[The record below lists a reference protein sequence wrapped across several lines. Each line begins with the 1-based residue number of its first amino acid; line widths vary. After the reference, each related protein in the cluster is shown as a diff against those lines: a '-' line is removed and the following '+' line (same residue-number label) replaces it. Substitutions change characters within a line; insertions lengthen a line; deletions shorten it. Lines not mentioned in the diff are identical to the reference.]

1 MVAPDDE
8 TIPRRAWMALFVS
21 TLVVFL
27 AVVNI
32 SSVNVA
38 FPSIRE
44 DFGSTDAELSVI
56 VGAYNLVVGSL
67 LLAAGRLS
75 DSLGRRRV
83 YLPGV
88 AIVAFGSMLCALAP
102 GTWWLVAARVV
113 QGVGGA
119 ITLAAGFAVM
129 LPEFP
134 PTRRSTPIGVAGAAG
149 ALGAV
154 VGPVAGSLLIDL
166 VSWRGVFWFNVP
178 LCLLVIALG
187 PRYLSESKDPE
198 ATGRIDWLGVAFGTV
213 AVASIMFAIVQ
224 TETWGL
230 DIRVVGLIVFGFALV
245 AALIRRSAVHVEP
258 LIDLT
263 LFRFRSFTSANIGG
277 FFYGLGFTAGAL
289 VSSLLLQ
296 DVWDLSIR
304 DVGLAFAPSP
314 LLAAVVSPYA
324 GRWADRIG
332 HRWILFAGCLSCA
345 VGYGSFIFAF
355 TETAEPW
362 SRFVPLSLFA
372 GVGVGM
378 TVSTW
383 SSAGVADV
391 PPARFGIAGATLN
404 TLRNGAYGLGIAIV
418 VAVVATSGDTTTL
431 LGIERAY
438 AFIAVCYV
446 LSAISVALTFPA
458 GSARDRAAA
467 GAARPDQMPTG

>member
-1 MVAPDDE
+1 
-8 TIPRRAWMALFVS
+8 MALFVS

-44 DFGSTDAELSVI
+44 DFGSTDAELSWI

-102 GTWWLVAARVV
+102 GTWWLVAARVA
-113 QGVGGA
+113 QGGGGA

-134 PTRRSTPIGVAGAAG
+134 PTRRSTPIGIAGAAG

-154 VGPVAGSLLIDL
+154 VGPVVGSLLIDL
-166 VSWRGVFWFNVP
+166 VSWRGVFWVNVP

-230 DIRVVGLIVFGFALV
+230 DMRVVGLIVFGFALA
-245 AALIRRSAVHVEP
+245 AALIRRSAVHAEP

-263 LFRFRSFTSANIGG
+263 LFRFQSFTSANIGG

-296 DVWDLSIR
+296 DVWDLFIR

-314 LLAAVVSPYA
+314 FLAAAISPYA

-332 HRWILFAGCLSCA
+332 HRWILLSGCLSCA
-345 VGYGSFIFAF
+345 VCYGSFIFAF
-355 TETAEPW
+355 T
-362 SRFVPLSLFA
+362 
-372 GVGVGM
+372 
-378 TVSTW
+378 
-383 SSAGVADV
+383 
-391 PPARFGIAGATLN
+391 
-404 TLRNGAYGLGIAIV
+404 
-418 VAVVATSGDTTTL
+418 
-431 LGIERAY
+431 
-438 AFIAVCYV
+438 
-446 LSAISVALTFPA
+446 
-458 GSARDRAAA
+458 
-467 GAARPDQMPTG
+467 

>member
-1 MVAPDDE
+1 
-8 TIPRRAWMALFVS
+8 MALFVS

-44 DFGSTDAELSVI
+44 DFGSTDAELSWI

-113 QGVGGA
+113 QGVGGNSGS
-119 ITLAAGFAVM
+119 ITAKPAANVIA
-129 LPEFP
+129 P
-134 PTRRSTPIGVAGAAG
+134 PTRRSTPIGIAGAAG

-154 VGPVAGSLLIDL
+154 VGPVVGSLLIDL
-166 VSWRGVFWFNVP
+166 VSWRGVFWVNVP

-198 ATGRIDWLGVAFGTV
+198 ATGRIDWLGVAFGTA

-230 DIRVVGLIVFGFALV
+230 DIRVVGLIVFGFALA
-245 AALIRRSAVHVEP
+245 AALIRRSAVHAEP

-304 DVGLAFAPSP
+304 EVGLAFAPSP
-314 LLAAVVSPYA
+314 LLAAAVSPYA

-345 VGYGSFIFAF
+345 VGYAGFIFAF

-362 SRFVPLSLFA
+362 SRYVPLSLFA

-418 VAVVATSGDTTTL
+418 VALIAASGDTTTL

-446 LSAISVALTFPA
+446 LSAISVVVTFPA

-467 GAARPDQMPTG
+467 VAARPDRMPTG

>member
-1 MVAPDDE
+1 MAPDDE
-8 TIPRRAWMALFVS
+8 TIPTRAWMALFVS

-44 DFGSTDAELSVI
+44 DFGSTDAELSWI
-56 VGAYNLVVGSL
+56 VGAYNLVLGSL

-134 PTRRSTPIGVAGAAG
+134 PTRRSTPIGIAGAAG

-154 VGPVAGSLLIDL
+154 VGPVVGSLLIDL
-166 VSWRGVFWFNVP
+166 VSWRGVFWVNVP

-230 DIRVVGLIVFGFALV
+230 DIRVVGLIVFGFALAV
-245 AALIRRSAVHVEP
+245 ALIRRSAVHAEP

-263 LFRFRSFTSANIGG
+263 LFRFQSFTSANIGG

-314 LLAAVVSPYA
+314 LLAAAVSPCA

-404 TLRNGAYGLGIAIV
+404 TLRSGAYGLGIAIV
-418 VAVVATSGDTTTL
+418 VALIATSGDTTTL

-467 GAARPDQMPTG
+467 GAARHDRMPTG

>member
-1 MVAPDDE
+1 M
-8 TIPRRAWMALFVS
+8 
-21 TLVVFL
+21 
-27 AVVNI
+27 
-32 SSVNVA
+32 
-38 FPSIRE
+38 
-44 DFGSTDAELSVI
+44 
-56 VGAYNLVVGSL
+56 
-67 LLAAGRLS
+67 
-75 DSLGRRRV
+75 
-83 YLPGV
+83 
-88 AIVAFGSMLCALAP
+88 
-102 GTWWLVAARVV
+102 
-113 QGVGGA
+113 
-119 ITLAAGFAVM
+119 
-129 LPEFP
+129 
-134 PTRRSTPIGVAGAAG
+134 
-149 ALGAV
+149 
-154 VGPVAGSLLIDL
+154 
-166 VSWRGVFWFNVP
+166 FWVNVP

-198 ATGRIDWLGVAFGTV
+198 ATGRIDWLGVAFGTA

-230 DIRVVGLIVFGFALV
+230 DIRVVGLIVFGFALA
-245 AALIRRSAVHVEP
+245 AALIRRSAVHAEP

-314 LLAAVVSPYA
+314 LLAAAVSPYA

-345 VGYGSFIFAF
+345 VGYAGFIFAF

-362 SRFVPLSLFA
+362 SRYVPLSLFA

-418 VAVVATSGDTTTL
+418 VALIAASGDTTTL

-446 LSAISVALTFPA
+446 LSAISVVVTFPA

-467 GAARPDQMPTG
+467 VAVRHDRTPTG

>member
-1 MVAPDDE
+1 
-8 TIPRRAWMALFVS
+8 MALFVS

-44 DFGSTDAELSVI
+44 DFESTDAELSWI

-102 GTWWLVAARVV
+102 GTWWLVPARVV

-134 PTRRSTPIGVAGAAG
+134 PTRRSTPIGIAGAAG

-154 VGPVAGSLLIDL
+154 VGPVVGSLLIDL
-166 VSWRGVFWFNVP
+166 VSWRGVFWVNVP

-187 PRYLSESKDPE
+187 PRYLSESKDPD

-230 DIRVVGLIVFGFALV
+230 DIRVVGLIVFGFALA
-245 AALIRRSAVHVEP
+245 AALIRRSAVHAEP

-263 LFRFRSFTSANIGG
+263 LFRFQSFTSANIGG

-391 PPARFGIAGATLN
+391 PPARFGVAGATLN

-418 VAVVATSGDTTTL
+418 VALIATSGDTTTL

-467 GAARPDQMPTG
+467 GAARPDPTRCRRAEFGVYGGSR